1 MKESNKGMESD
12 KSTKESS
19 GSRIVELRETFSTL
33 TEISRILNTGLDNE
47 SLAICVRLCD
57 QGANPEALATVIK
70 ELRRETAALKESENE
85 SN

>member
-1 MKESNKGMESD
+1 MKESNRAMESD
-12 KSTKESS
+12 KSGKGTA
-19 GSRIVELRETFSTL
+19 GSRIVEARETFNTL
-33 TEISRILNTGLDNE
+33 MEISRILNTGLDQE

-85 SN
+85 SS